1 MIPARLLFLLIL
13 FLEFVDE
20 VEVDGVGLLVF
31 VKGDDCLLL
40 CVLLWLGGF
49 LLGWF
54 WQEVLREV
62 ACDAGDLVDGVLA

>member
-1 MIPARLLFLLIL
+1 M
-13 FLEFVDE
+13 DE

-31 VKGDDCLLL
+31 VKGGDCLLQ

-54 WQEVLREV
+54 WQEVLREL